1 MKQNSPLFI
10 RRSGK
15 KFNEILLK
23 YIVFEK
29 NDNGLL
35 LECEVKNGDAYHPI
49 SFCIDFRE
57 LNLLLGKIYNTLGL
71 HQVSDLVSEHIFDN
85 NQSICELDF
94 TQHFG
99 APISLKEFSFSG
111 TYHELKAA

>member
-1 MKQNSPLFI
+1 MQNKSPLFI
-10 RRSGK
+10 RKNGK
-15 KFNEILLK
+15 KFGEILLK

-35 LECEVKNGDAYHPI
+35 LECEIKDGDQSQPA

-57 LNLLLGKIYNTLGL
+57 LNLLLGKIYNTIGL
-71 HQVSDLVSEHIFDN
+71 NHVSELVSEHIFAN

-94 TQHFG
+94 TKHLG
-99 APISLKEFSFSG
+99 SPIRLTDFSFSG